1 MSDKRTLDAILSVFF
16 VIGGVSLAGIFGI
29 PLFIGFSFSLF
40 LMILLL
46 LKRGIGFKE
55 ILDASILGL
64 KRIKPVVYILF
75 LIATLIP
82 VWISSGTIP
91 AMIQLGITWIDPRW
105 IVVMA
110 FILSATISFLLG
122 TSIGTLG
129 SFGVVMISVA
139 ISANASVP
147 AVAGAL
153 VSGALFGDRISPLS
167 SMFQLVANSVEESPN
182 KLFKKLALSTVLITG
197 FCIIFYLILGMFQT
211 PETLEVNNNYNTLLE
226 QSYHISLISFIPLF
240 VVFGSILVKTNT
252 IKSLALGVV
261 TGGIIAIFHEQVVIQ
276 ELVMNMI
283 KGFVSS
289 NENLAQILKG
299 GGILGM
305 IEPIIFISLSGM
317 MNGLLDRTKLFQ
329 PLIDKLFQGVKSM
342 TNYTIRTVLL
352 TLMLAVVGSNQALP
366 ALIAGRSLSGSWVK
380 GGFEKGDLGRVICD
394 SSVVTSGIIPWNMV
408 AILSAAAIGV
418 STLDYALFA
427 VLLWISPVVT
437 IITSYMMSR
446 KRAVSQTVSS

>member
-1 MSDKRTLDAILSVFF
+1 MSDKQTLDAILSVLF

-46 LKRGIGFKE
+46 LKRGISFKE
-55 ILDASILGL
+55 LLDASIIGL

-105 IVVMA
+105 IVLMA
-110 FILSATISFLLG
+110 FILSASISFLLG

-129 SFGVVMISVA
+129 SFGVVLISVA
-139 ISANASVP
+139 ISANVSVP

-182 KLFKKLALSTVLITG
+182 KLFRKLALPTLMITS
-197 FCIIFYLILGMFQT
+197 FCIVFYFILGMFNT
-211 PETLEVNNNYNTLLE
+211 PDKLEVHNNYSTLLE
-226 QSYHISLISFIPLF
+226 QNYHMSFLSFIPLF
-240 VVFGSILVKTNT
+240 VVFGSILLKINT

-261 TGGIIAIFHEQVVIQ
+261 AGGVIAIFHEQVVIQ
-276 ELVMNMI
+276 EFFMNI
-283 KGFVSS
+283 ILGFRTS
-289 NENLAQILKG
+289 NDSLAHILKG
-299 GGILGM
+299 GGIMGM
-305 IEPIIFISLSGM
+305 VGPIIFISLSGM
-317 MNGLLDRTKLFQ
+317 MNGVLDKTKLFQ
-329 PLIDKLFQGVKSM
+329 PLIDKLFLGVRSM

-352 TLMLAVVGSNQALP
+352 TLMLTGVGSNQALP
-366 ALIAGRSLSGSWVK
+366 ALIAGRSLSDPWVK
-380 GGFEKGDLGRVICD
+380 AGFEKGDLGRVICD
-394 SSVVTSGIIPWNMV
+394 SSVVVSGIIPWNMV
-408 AILSAAAIGV
+408 AILSATAIGV
-418 STLDYALFA
+418 PTLDYALFA

-437 IITSYMMSR
+437 VLTSYIISKVPYAQM
-446 KRAVSQTVSS
+446 